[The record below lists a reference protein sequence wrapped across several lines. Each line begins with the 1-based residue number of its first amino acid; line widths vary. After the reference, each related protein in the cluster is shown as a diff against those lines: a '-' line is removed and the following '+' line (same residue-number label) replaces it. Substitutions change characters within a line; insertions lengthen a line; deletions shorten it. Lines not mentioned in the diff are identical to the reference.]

1 MSRAKKAMFFV
12 SSSSS
17 QPTDFRAFLKNPNL
31 EADYLRISQ
40 LEIIPSRFV
49 NFSDFIEYDISSY
62 LRQTGLYE
70 MFSIECK

>member
-1 MSRAKKAMFFV
+1 MSRAKKAMFSV